1 MLYLY
6 STKKY
11 SDLSYVIII
20 NEKSGRNLILN
31 DFVGY
36 SKNLLISL
44 IGHDILPGSGDVVV
58 GRGCSEIVENKIYIY
73 VYK

>member
-1 MLYLY
+1 MLVLLY
-6 STKKY
+6 STRR
-11 SDLSYVIII
+11 VV
-20 NEKSGRNLILN
+20 GRNLILN

-58 GRGCSEIVENKIYIY
+58 GRGCSEIVQNKI
-73 VYK
+73 